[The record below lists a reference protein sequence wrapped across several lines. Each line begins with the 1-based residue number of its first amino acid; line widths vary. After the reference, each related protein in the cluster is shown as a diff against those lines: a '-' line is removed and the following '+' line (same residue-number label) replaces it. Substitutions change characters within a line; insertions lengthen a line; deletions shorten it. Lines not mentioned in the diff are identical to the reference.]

1 MSTTLIKDR
10 SYSRT
15 SNKSG
20 NPHPLCVSGY
30 LGAANIRKSAGA
42 RHLPKARAKIA
53 SQQGFD
59 PSLFEPPRE
68 VDHVR
73 RQLLRQ
79 EKLAPALDVVP
90 PTAFDGPTPPGE
102 DPGHLVS
109 TQVRPRGPA
118 MAEAMPD
125 KSEAVRV
132 DVQRV
137 EAARQYRAQ
146 LIRGWKQPRLA
157 LSLVTCQDEQKRSD
171 RRLLHDDRLP
181 PPCLRLR

>member
-1 MSTTLIKDR
+1 MLFGSEFQELSTALRDGTEHQSGVDTAEKRTGHVELTEALRVR
-10 SYSRT
+10 SCATHR
-15 SNKSG
+15 
-20 NPHPLCVSGY
+20 
-30 LGAANIRKSAGA
+30 ISAGA
-42 RHLPKARAKIA
+42 RQLPKARAKIA

-59 PSLFEPPRE
+59 PSLFKPPRE

-102 DPGHLVS
+102 DPGHLVA

-132 DVQRV
+132 D
-137 EAARQYRAQ
+137 
-146 LIRGWKQPRLA
+146 I
-157 LSLVTCQDEQKRSD
+157 
-171 RRLLHDDRLP
+171 
-181 PPCLRLR
+181 

>member
-1 MSTTLIKDR
+1 M
-10 SYSRT
+10 
-15 SNKSG
+15 
-20 NPHPLCVSGY
+20 
-30 LGAANIRKSAGA
+30 
-42 RHLPKARAKIA
+42 
-53 SQQGFD
+53 
-59 PSLFEPPRE
+59 
-68 VDHVR
+68 
-73 RQLLRQ
+73 RQ
-79 EKLAPALDVVP
+79 EKLAPALNVVP

-102 DPGHLVS
+102 DSGHLVS

-171 RRLLHDDRLP
+171 RRLLHDDRMP